1 MIRASI
7 GVSALAAI
15 AAIALW
21 PEPAAACGG
30 FMCNGGGAVGPTPVV
45 QAGERVMFEE
55 RDDGTIRAY
64 VQIRYQQGAP
74 VGFSWL
80 VPVMGVP
87 ELGVADP
94 ATFDQLDNASSPQFR
109 FVNNTGFT
117 GGGGGGGAGCAAAS
131 GDAAR
136 GATGGVPE
144 AGDADD
150 GGIRVWN
157 ESRVGDYTT
166 AIIAGES
173 GEAVRGWLLDNG
185 YDIPERA
192 SEIID
197 HYVYTNHRFAAFRY
211 DPLDASDGTLPPITI
226 TYDGSK
232 PCVPIKITAIA
243 SVPVLDVM
251 VLAFGD
257 GRTVPDP
264 AGEYVEIV
272 PDYQSIR
279 TDFTTPTQTTYFE
292 EVDLA
297 VEEAGGHGWIVEHAS
312 STTMLEGLTDPEAI
326 ALASNNAYVT
336 RFYTRMTPDQMDVDP
351 EFVFTGDYADVNRL
365 HVIDLNAMTA
375 SADTGGAA
383 SGLRYAGAAPF
394 GLAGFALF
402 VRRFRRR
409 RRR

>member
-1 MIRASI
+1 MIRTSI
-7 GVSALAAI
+7 GVGVLAAI
-15 AAIALW
+15 AAIAFW

-30 FMCNGGGAVGPTPVV
+30 FLCDGGGVAGPTPVV
-45 QAGERVMFEE
+45 QAGERVMFEQ
-55 RDDGTIRAY
+55 RPDGTIRAY

-80 VPVMGVP
+80 VPVMGLP

-109 FVNNTGFT
+109 FVNGTTGFS
-117 GGGGGGGAGCAAAS
+117 GGGGGGCGVS
-131 GDAAR
+131 SSDAAR
-136 GATGGVPE
+136 GGAFGVPDSAE
-144 AGDADD
+144 DERGV
-150 GGIRVWN
+150 RVWN

-166 AIIAGES
+166 AVIGGES
-173 GEAVRGWLLDNG
+173 GDAVRAWLLDNG

-197 HYVYTNHRFAAFRY
+197 HYVYTGHRFAAFRY

-226 TYDGSK
+226 TYAGTK

-243 SVPVLDVM
+243 SVPVLDIM
-251 VLAFGD
+251 VLAFAD
-257 GRTVPDP
+257 GRVRPDP
-264 AGEYVEIV
+264 EGDYVEVV
-272 PDYQSIR
+272 PDYQNIQ
-279 TDFTTPTQTTYFE
+279 TDFTTPTQTTYWE
-292 EVDLA
+292 EVDAA
-297 VEEAGGHGWIVEHAS
+297 VFDVGGHGWVVEHAS

-336 RFYTRMTPDQMDVDP
+336 RFYTRMPPEFMDVDP

-365 HVIDLNAMTA
+365 QVIDLNPMTA
-375 SADTGGAA
+375 SASTGSSA
-383 SGLRYAGAAPF
+383 SGLRFAGAPF
-394 GLAGFALF
+394 GFAGLALL

-409 RRR
+409 R

>member
-1 MIRASI
+1 MIRTSI

-15 AAIALW
+15 VAIALW
-21 PEPAAACGG
+21 PEPASACGG
-30 FMCNGGGAVGPTPVV
+30 FMCNGGGAAGPTPVV

-55 RDDGTIRAY
+55 REDGTIRAY

-80 VPVMGVP
+80 VPVMGLP
-87 ELGVADP
+87 GLGVADP

-109 FVNNTGFT
+109 FVNNTGGFT
-117 GGGGGGGAGCAAAS
+117 GGGGGAGC
-131 GDAAR
+131 
-136 GATGGVPE
+136 GATAADGARS
-144 AGDADD
+144 AGEGPGDFGDVDDD
-150 GGIRVWN
+150 GVRVWN
-157 ESRVGDYTT
+157 ESRIGDYTT

-173 GEAVRGWLLDNG
+173 GEAVREWLLDNG

-211 DPLDASDGTLPPITI
+211 DPLEVSDGTLPPITI
-226 TYDGSK
+226 TYAGTK

-243 SVPVLDVM
+243 SVPVLDIM

-257 GRTVPDP
+257 GRVVPDP
-264 AGEYVEIV
+264 EGEYVEVV
-272 PDYQSIR
+272 PDYQSIT
-279 TDFTTPTQTTYFE
+279 TDFTTPTQTTYWD
-292 EVDLA
+292 EVDRA
-297 VEEAGGHGWIVEHAS
+297 VEESGGHGWIVEHAS

-326 ALASNNAYVT
+326 ALATNNAYVT

-351 EFVFTGDYADVNRL
+351 EFVFTGEYADVNRL

-375 SADTGGAA
+375 SADTGSSA
-383 SGLRYAGAAPF
+383 SGLRHAGAAPF
-394 GLAGFALF
+394 GLAGFALLF
-402 VRRFRRR
+402 RRLRRR
-409 RRR
+409 RG

>member
-1 MIRASI
+1 M
-7 GVSALAAI
+7 AAI
-15 AAIALW
+15 VAIALW

-30 FMCNGGGAVGPTPVV
+30 FVCNGGGTAGPTPVV

-80 VPVMGVP
+80 VPVMGLP
-87 ELGVADP
+87 ELGVADA

-109 FVNNTGFT
+109 FVNNTGGFA
-117 GGGGGGGAGCAAAS
+117 GGGSGGVGCGAAS

-136 GATGGVPE
+136 SAGEGVPDG
-144 AGDADD
+144 ASMDAD
-150 GGIRVWN
+150 GVRVWN

-166 AIIAGES
+166 AIIGGES
-173 GEAVRGWLLDNG
+173 GDAVREWLLSNG

-197 HYVYTNHRFAAFRY
+197 HYVYTGHRFAAFRY

-226 TYDGSK
+226 TYAGTK

-257 GRTVPDP
+257 GRATPDP
-264 AGEYVEIV
+264 DGEYVEIV
-272 PDYQSIR
+272 PDYQSIT
-279 TDFTTPTQTTYFE
+279 TDFTTPTQTTYWDQVDQA
-292 EVDLA
+292 VDL
-297 VEEAGGHGWIVEHAS
+297 AGGHGWVVEHAS
-312 STTMLEGLTDPEAI
+312 STTMLEGLTDPEAV

-336 RFYTRMTPDQMDVDP
+336 RFYTRLTPDQMDVDP
-351 EFVFTGDYADVNRL
+351 EF
-365 HVIDLNAMTA
+365 
-375 SADTGGAA
+375 
-383 SGLRYAGAAPF
+383 
-394 GLAGFALF
+394 
-402 VRRFRRR
+402 
-409 RRR
+409 